1 MSTTDA
7 HPPRSVAFAVVAAVA
22 LVLMLPIGFFY
33 LTSGLV
39 VPGPWLFVLWA
50 AFLALTLLAVRLVR
64 RRSWWVAAVPVGAA
78 VLWIAFLTIG
88 ERTLGWQA

>member
-1 MSTTDA
+1 M
-7 HPPRSVAFAVVAAVA
+7 AVLA

-50 AFLALTLLAVRLVR
+50 LYLALVVLAVRLTR

-78 VLWIAFLTIG
+78 LLWWGFLTAG
-88 ERTLGWQA
+88 EALFGWTA